1 MERRGAM
8 RRVGWGLADQAL
20 SSMTNFAVGIFVAR
34 SVSVSDFG
42 AYALAFSAYCLALG
56 VSRALSAE
64 PFAVRFVITEPESL
78 KQARAGVFGVA
89 LATGLA
95 SVALAALLSLVIPAE
110 HRSLVLCLGIVLP
123 GLLVQDN
130 ARQVLFTAGR
140 GRSAFNND
148 LLWALLL
155 IPAFTAVFFAG
166 EVTAATLIL
175 AWGAAATVAGVVGCW
190 QCRTVPSLRQVP
202 SWLHS
207 QRRLWP
213 RYLVEG
219 AAVNGSQQITY
230 FVVGAVA
237 GLAAVGELKLVLVL
251 LGPVN
256 VLVQGVGVVAVPEAT
271 RAIAVGRKRF
281 VRVMAMFSVLVGFGA
296 FLWGVSVSALPV
308 SWGVA
313 VVGQGWLAASVLV
326 LPLFL
331 VQVLNGIKT
340 GCAVGLRGMCAANTS
355 MWTRVAASLI
365 SVASSVIGAVTAGV
379 QGAAWGLVA
388 AAAVNAA
395 LWQVQFRCV
404 LATHSFPAN
413 EQGSSRHPV
422 GPVSTER
429 NRGPR

>member
-1 MERRGAM
+1 
-8 RRVGWGLADQAL
+8 
-20 SSMTNFAVGIFVAR
+20 
-34 SVSVSDFG
+34 
-42 AYALAFSAYCLALG
+42 
-56 VSRALSAE
+56 
-64 PFAVRFVITEPESL
+64 
-78 KQARAGVFGVA
+78 
-89 LATGLA
+89 
-95 SVALAALLSLVIPAE
+95 
-110 HRSLVLCLGIVLP
+110 
-123 GLLVQDN
+123 
-130 ARQVLFTAGR
+130 
-140 GRSAFNND
+140 
-148 LLWALLL
+148 
-155 IPAFTAVFFAG
+155 
-166 EVTAATLIL
+166 
-175 AWGAAATVAGVVGCW
+175 
-190 QCRTVPSLRQVP
+190 
-202 SWLHS
+202 
-207 QRRLWP
+207 
-213 RYLVEG
+213 
-219 AAVNGSQQITY
+219 
-230 FVVGAVA
+230 
-237 GLAAVGELKLVLVL
+237 
-251 LGPVN
+251 VN

-271 RAIAVGRKRF
+271 RAIAAGRKRF

-296 FLWGVSVSALPV
+296 FLWGLSVSALPV

-365 SVASSVIGAVTAGV
+365 SVASSVIGAATAGV

-395 LWQVQFRCV
+395 LWQVQFRRV